1 MPHSEVAYLDFS
13 PEQSKAITFASQTIA
28 DLGGPE
34 AKGVALQARIFADQL
49 EQALSEDQRALLQR
63 FNEGQL
69 SALMYRQMPCDNEPV
84 PEYLPDITALAQSP
98 RCQYLA
104 SRNQLLLELAGH
116 RSFAFDIDN
125 DGKQVRLVGNFKG
138 GGRVPRLDEDPGL
151 EVETSSHAGLRL
163 GPHTEAPYNCSTIST
178 NANSPAPS
186 ALILT
191 ARWNP
196 ANEPTNVF
204 PLREI
209 IERLGSLDTLALTST
224 SFDFTR
230 SDCFAHG
237 QGNAGKAVSVLQFEP
252 NGGFSVRYNSY
263 RFSLNERACSAAA
276 RAFDAFQKA
285 LDSARPLAFVLQP
298 DSALLI
304 NNSRALHGRDMVQ
317 DNRRLL
323 IRQFGYS
330 PFAVPLV
337 LAEDPLL
344 VRG

>member
-1 MPHSEVAYLDFS
+1 MLHSEVAYLDFS
-13 PEQSKAITFASQTIA
+13 PEQSKAVTFASQTIA

-63 FNEGQL
+63 FNEGRL

-84 PEYLPDITALAQSP
+84 PEYLPDITTLAQSP

-104 SRNQLLLELAGH
+104 SRNQLLLELARH

-138 GGRVPRLDEDPGL
+138 GGRVPRLEEDPTR

-163 GPHTEAPYNCSTIST
+163 GPHTEAPYNCSTTST

-276 RAFDAFQKA
+276 RAFDSFQKA